1 MLYGEEILQKESGF
15 YFNIYEPQDY
25 NIILGRSRTLSEDVF
40 EEKCMEDNVKVWKRI
55 SGGGT
60 VLLAPGMLVWD
71 MIIPTKSQILN
82 QNKWFKLFSQWVISI
97 LELYGIKKIEI
108 KGVSDLTIDN
118 RKISGTS
125 LFIGKN
131 KVLYHGTLL
140 LDIDTKL
147 FDKYLKY
154 PDVTPE
160 YRKGRAHSE
169 FVTTLS
175 EQNITIDRE
184 KIKNLFL
191 SFQLPSENDLAE
203 LK

>member
-60 VLLAPGMLVWD
+60 VLLAPGMFVWD

-97 LELYGIKKIEI
+97 LELYGIKKIEV

-154 PDVTPE
+154 PDITPE

-169 FVTTLS
+169 FVTTLN
-175 EQNITIDRE
+175 EQNIAIDRG

-191 SFQLPSENDLAE
+191 SFQLPSEDDLAE

>member
-60 VLLAPGMLVWD
+60 VLLAPGMFVWD

-97 LELYGIKKIEI
+97 LELYGIKKIEV

-191 SFQLPSENDLAE
+191 SFQLPSEDDLAK

>member
-60 VLLAPGMLVWD
+60 VLLAPGMFVWD

-97 LELYGIKKIEI
+97 LELYGIKKIEV

-160 YRKGRAHSE
+160 YRKGRVHSE

>member
-60 VLLAPGMLVWD
+60 VLLAPGMFVWD

-97 LELYGIKKIEI
+97 LELYGIKKIEV

>member
-60 VLLAPGMLVWD
+60 VLLAPGMFVWD
-71 MIIPTKSQILN
+71 MIIPTKFQILN

-97 LELYGIKKIEI
+97 LELYGIKKIEV

-154 PDVTPE
+154 PDVIPE

-191 SFQLPSENDLAE
+191 SFQLPSEDDLAE

>member
-60 VLLAPGMLVWD
+60 VLLAPGMFVWD

-97 LELYGIKKIEI
+97 LDLYGIKKIEV

-160 YRKGRAHSE
+160 YRKGRVHSE

>member
-60 VLLAPGMLVWD
+60 VLLAPGMFVWD

-97 LELYGIKKIEI
+97 LELYGIKKIEV

-154 PDVTPE
+154 PDITPE

-169 FVTTLS
+169 FVTTLN
-175 EQNITIDRE
+175 EQNIAIDRG

-191 SFQLPSENDLAE
+191 SFQLPSEVDLAK

>member
-60 VLLAPGMLVWD
+60 VLLAPGMFVWD

-97 LELYGIKKIEI
+97 LELYGIKKIEV

-154 PDVTPE
+154 PDVIPE

>member
-60 VLLAPGMLVWD
+60 VLLAPGMFVWD

>member
-60 VLLAPGMLVWD
+60 VLLAPGMFVWD
-71 MIIPTKSQILN
+71 MIIPTKFQILN

-97 LELYGIKKIEI
+97 LELYGIKKIEV

-154 PDVTPE
+154 PDVIPE

>member
-60 VLLAPGMLVWD
+60 VLLAPGMFVWD

-97 LELYGIKKIEI
+97 LDLYGIKKIEV

-175 EQNITIDRE
+175 EQNIAIDRE

-191 SFQLPSENDLAE
+191 SFQLPSEDDLAE

>member
-60 VLLAPGMLVWD
+60 VLLAPGMFVWD

-97 LELYGIKKIEI
+97 LELYGIKKIEV

-154 PDVTPE
+154 PDVIPE

-191 SFQLPSENDLAE
+191 SFQLPSEDDLAE

>member
-60 VLLAPGMLVWD
+60 VLLAPGMFVWD

-97 LELYGIKKIEI
+97 LELYGIKKIEV

-147 FDKYLKY
+147 LDKYLKY

-160 YRKGRAHSE
+160 YRKGRVHSE

-191 SFQLPSENDLAE
+191 SFQLPSEDDLAE

>member
-60 VLLAPGMLVWD
+60 VLLAPGMFVWD
-71 MIIPTKSQILN
+71 MIIPTKFQILN

-97 LELYGIKKIEI
+97 LELYGIKKIEV

-154 PDVTPE
+154 PDITPE

-169 FVTTLS
+169 FVTTLN
-175 EQNITIDRE
+175 EQNIAIDRG

-191 SFQLPSENDLAE
+191 SFQLPSEDDLAE

>member
-60 VLLAPGMLVWD
+60 VLLAPGMFVWD

-97 LELYGIKKIEI
+97 LELYGIKKIEV

-191 SFQLPSENDLAE
+191 SFQLPSEDDLAE

>member
-60 VLLAPGMLVWD
+60 VLLAPGMFVWD
-71 MIIPTKSQILN
+71 MIIPTKFQILN

-97 LELYGIKKIEI
+97 LELYGIKKIEV

>member
-60 VLLAPGMLVWD
+60 VLLAPGMFVWD

-82 QNKWFKLFSQWVISI
+82 QNKWFKLFSHWIINV
-97 LELYGIKKIEI
+97 LESYGVKNIEV
-108 KGVSDLTIDN
+108 KGVSDLTISN
-118 RKISGTS
+118 KKISGTS

-191 SFQLPSENDLAE
+191 SFQLPSEDDLAE